1 MGTEQLFI
9 YGIIGV
15 LILLVLIKL
24 LKLPIKLLIN
34 GIVGVVLLY
43 VVNLVGAPFGFE
55 IGINIWTALIAGIFG
70 IPGVAVLGIAKFFI

>member
-15 LILLVLIKL
+15 VILLLLIKL
-24 LKLPIKLLIN
+24 LKLPFKLLIN

-43 VVNLVGAPFGFE
+43 VVNLIGAPFGFS

-70 IPGVAVLGIAKFFI
+70 IPGVAVLGIAQFFI